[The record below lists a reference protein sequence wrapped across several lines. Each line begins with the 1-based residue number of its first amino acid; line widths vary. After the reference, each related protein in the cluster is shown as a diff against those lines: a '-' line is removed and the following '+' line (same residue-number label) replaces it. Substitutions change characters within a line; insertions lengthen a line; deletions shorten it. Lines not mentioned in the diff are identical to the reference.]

1 MTKSTNLTLVSM
13 AAALAMAAAA
23 CDTASSDD
31 DSNDT
36 GGSAGSAG
44 SGKGGTSG
52 SATGGTGATDPTG
65 TVLQPAA
72 DGWMDRLDVWNDAGI
87 QGSWYPYG
95 DQYGDG
101 PDDSKC
107 TVLGMHMPSECSTIT
122 SPAPPPATGFPN
134 TAGSMCTTGS
144 VAQVLPCVGMLTDRC
159 PNCSGCPD
167 FDYSTMWGAGIG
179 FDINADKG
187 EDGGMKHVWDPA
199 TAMNG
204 PYIGIEFTIDAPP
217 LPGLRVEIP
226 MLLTDAEAAMFNLPP
241 GTTTDSHPDGAAYW
255 GAMESGTYPN
265 SPVMAGVNRVLW
277 TDIQPPKRGNYT
289 FDPAR
294 MLGVQFHVPANT
306 MSRGDYTFC
315 ISNVKLLRQ

>member
-1 MTKSTNLTLVSM
+1 MTKSTNLTLVFT
-13 AAALAMAAAA
+13 AVALAMAASA
-23 CDTASSDD
+23 CDTADGGDD
-31 DSNDT
+31 DSDDT
-36 GGSAGSAG
+36 GGSAGSGA
-44 SGKGGTSG
+44 GKGGTAG
-52 SATGGTGATDPTG
+52 TTGGTGGTGAVDATG
-65 TVLQPAA
+65 LLLQPAA

-107 TVLGMHMPSECSTIT
+107 TVIGEHMSSECSTIT
-122 SPAPPPATGFPN
+122 TPPPPPATGFDN
-134 TAGSMCTTGS
+134 TGGVMCTSGS
-144 VAQVLPCVGMLTDRC
+144 VAQVLPCVGDLVSRC

-226 MLLTDAEAAMFNLPP
+226 MLLTEAEAAMFQLAA
-241 GTTTDSHPDGAAYW
+241 GATTDSHPDGAAYW
-255 GAMESGTYPN
+255 GAGPTYPN
-265 SPVMAGVNRVLW
+265 SPVVAGVNRVLW
-277 TDIQPPKRGNYT
+277 TDIRPPRMENYT

-306 MSRGDYTFC
+306 MSRGDYMFC